1 MSDDISEYGEN
12 KAFYKR
18 WGDPNNPGTHY
29 FDVASKPCTM
39 EDLGLEGD
47 ESKFW
52 PLQESSKNSVSAY
65 KDKLQCIDED
75 IQIRGAYN
83 SDAA

>member
-1 MSDDISEYGEN
+1 M

-18 WGDPNNPGTHY
+18 WGDPDKPGTHY
-29 FDVASKPCTM
+29 YDVASRPCTA
-39 EDLGLEGD
+39 EDLGLEEGN
-47 ESKFW
+47 SKFW
-52 PLQESSKNSVSAY
+52 RFQLSAKNAVDKY

-75 IQIRGAYN
+75 IVIRGAYN